1 MARTEVYTCDICK
14 QSKSKDDL
22 AKITVRSEGIKIKGV
37 GYNGI
42 TIDICPDCLK
52 KKGFV
57 VEEKPTK
64 EEQELDEKHN
74 KATLED
80 KIYEILEDMG
90 VVFEE

>member
-1 MARTEVYTCDICK
+1 MARTEVFTCDICK
-14 QSKSKDDL
+14 QSKSRDDL
-22 AKITVRSEGIKIKGV
+22 AKINIKSEGIRMKDV

-52 KKGFV
+52 RKGFV

-64 EEQELDEKHN
+64 EECEIAGKQN

-90 VVFEE
+90 VAFQE

>member
-14 QSKSKDDL
+14 QSKSRGDL
-22 AKITVRSEGIKIKGV
+22 AKINIKSEGIRMKDV

-52 KKGFV
+52 RKGFI

-64 EEQELDEKHN
+64 EEREIAEKQN

-80 KIYEILEDMG
+80 KICEILEDMG
-90 VVFEE
+90 VAFQE